1 MTRTQKCKNIAI
13 ITNIVKWLLVYGTA
27 LALVIIFLSRGR
39 GGSENKETASKI
51 KTLIYSIG
59 LSLLPLIVISIIV
72 KDKIQPTL
80 WMLNVILSNYLLG
93 NIAMYII
100 FALWLINEY
109 IILPLNKKYKLKY
122 KIRQEIEYG
131 N

>member
-1 MTRTQKCKNIAI
+1 M
-13 ITNIVKWLLVYGTA
+13 
-27 LALVIIFLSRGR
+27 IIFLSRRG
-39 GGSENKETASKI
+39 GGSENKETASKL

-93 NIAMYII
+93 NIAMYIV

-109 IILPLNKKYKLKY
+109 IILPLNNKYKLKY
-122 KIRQEIEYG
+122 KIRQEIDYG
-131 N
+131 I